1 MNLKKTITIKFQN
14 WDKHQPRKD
23 YRRPH
28 WFALSNDFALDA
40 KLFEFTSEEKLC
52 LIFLLCEASRQNKLG
67 EVEILPDHWCR
78 IVGLSTK
85 VLSQALEKIESV
97 QIAYRVR
104 TESERY
110 NTIQYNTI
118 QDSTEQYTTRSE
130 QSSIVFPDGVSELSE
145 LWLARGV
152 KPKQLETMLQAFPD
166 SSFIMGEA
174 KKAVAWEEANPQR
187 RKKDFAR
194 FLNNWL
200 ARAWDSRRF
209 IPHQKN
215 NNDGE
220 LREATNA
227 LAAKEAL
234 RLMGVES

>member
-1 MNLKKTITIKFQN
+1 MNYKKTITIKFQN

-40 KLFEFTSEEKLC
+40 KLFEFTSDEKLC

-97 QIAYRVR
+97 QIAYRVC

-118 QDSTEQYTTRSE
+118 
-130 QSSIVFPDGVSELSE
+130 
-145 LWLARGV
+145 
-152 KPKQLETMLQAFPD
+152 
-166 SSFIMGEA
+166 
-174 KKAVAWEEANPQR
+174 
-187 RKKDFAR
+187 
-194 FLNNWL
+194 
-200 ARAWDSRRF
+200 
-209 IPHQKN
+209 
-215 NNDGE
+215 
-220 LREATNA
+220 
-227 LAAKEAL
+227 
-234 RLMGVES
+234 